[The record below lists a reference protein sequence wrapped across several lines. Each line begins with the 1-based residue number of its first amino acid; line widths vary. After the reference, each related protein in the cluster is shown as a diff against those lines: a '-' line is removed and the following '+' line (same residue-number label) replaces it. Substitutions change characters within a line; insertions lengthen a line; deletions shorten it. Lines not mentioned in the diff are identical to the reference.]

1 MFVYQ
6 RVWSFMK
13 FQNCAVQIRFA
24 TNRWRA
30 TPTYVH
36 VISGTALVAMAGNEI
51 CGLIATYMGSKNL
64 WPKSLENFDYLTLL
78 CKTWIASCRIM
89 PCRLISQV
97 SKMARLI
104 PADFFFRF
112 RKVGFFRTL
121 DEQRLEK
128 SLAWGRRKLWSH
140 IYRAAVYP
148 ASCWR
153 WCSAGW
159 GCRGVLLRP
168 SGCQFGPRPFQC
180 RRTHCDGAAIFVCW
194 LQHVTTVNR

>member
-1 MFVYQ
+1 
-6 RVWSFMK
+6 MK
-13 FQNCAVQIRFA
+13 FHEVSKLCSSDQVCNQQMKSY
-24 TNRWRA
+24 
-30 TPTYVH
+30 PTYVH

-159 GCRGVLLRP
+159 LSWSTSSPVRMSIWPTSIPVQTDSLWRGCNFCVL
-168 SGCQFGPRPFQC
+168 
-180 RRTHCDGAAIFVCW
+180 
-194 LQHVTTVNR
+194 VTTCYNG